1 MSRLEIYG
9 SDMKEIKFRAW
20 DVLNKKMLSWGEV
33 FDLPAWEIFPGT
45 PEQRAF
51 EVMQY
56 TGLKDRNGKEIY
68 EGDILEFR
76 ANPFDRKRD
85 LFQVVFKDGGFRDEW
100 NNYIGQYLPPD
111 IRNKQ
116 GGRVRLNEACE
127 VVGNIYENPELLEE
141 DKNA

>member
-76 ANPFDRKRD
+76 ANPFNTKRD

-116 GGRVRLNEACE
+116 GGRVRLNEVCE
-127 VVGNIYENPELLEE
+127 VIGNIYKNPELLKE